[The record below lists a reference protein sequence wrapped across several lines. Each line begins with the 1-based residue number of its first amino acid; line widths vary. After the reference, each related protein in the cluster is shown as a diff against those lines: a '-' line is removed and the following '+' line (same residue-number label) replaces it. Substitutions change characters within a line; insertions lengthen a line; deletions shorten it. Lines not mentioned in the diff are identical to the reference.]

1 MAQKLLKQEDIREI
15 DWCVFTR
22 YNRKVKSI

>member
-15 DWCVFTR
+15 DWYVFTR